1 LIVSSPMITFDPN
14 TNGFIPGYLDTS
26 YLFQDPNGDSLS
38 YALVQGP
45 DALSGLSVI
54 LWGSELYL
62 GGTPTIPTSFT
73 VRATDPQGLYADLTS
88 TLNFV
93 PEPVSHGVVQA

>member
-1 LIVSSPMITFDPN
+1 
-14 TNGFIPGYLDTS
+14 S

-93 PEPVSHGVVQA
+93 PEPVS